1 MKELLLRKYMIPISI
16 TKNTASRISTFDQN
30 NIAFGKI
37 YTDHMFVCDYE
48 DGTWKNARI
57 QPFEAFQLNP
67 ATSALHYGQAIF
79 EGMKA
84 FSNEKG
90 EISLF
95 RPRDNARR
103 LNVSAERMMMPSFPE
118 DVFMEGLT
126 KLIEIDSK
134 WVPNV
139 PNSALYIRPYMFAT
153 DAYIGVKPSD
163 SYTFCIFCCPVGP
176 YYNKALKVKIEQDY
190 SRAVRGG
197 TGYAKCAGNYAA
209 ALKPTALAQKEG
221 FDQILWTD
229 AIEHKYIEETGTTNI
244 FLVFNGKIVTPEKS
258 DTLLQGITR
267 DSVIQI
273 SKDMGL
279 NVEER
284 KISVDELVEAQKNG
298 TLDEI
303 FISGTAAAILNIDE
317 FGFKGERFAV
327 SADGPNKISARIKQH
342 LLKIREGSINDMHE
356 WRLTITHSSD

>member
-103 LNVSAERMMMPSFPE
+103 LNVS
-118 DVFMEGLT
+118 V
-126 KLIEIDSK
+126 
-134 WVPNV
+134 
-139 PNSALYIRPYMFAT
+139 
-153 DAYIGVKPSD
+153 
-163 SYTFCIFCCPVGP
+163 TFCGG
-176 YYNKALKVKIEQDY
+176 
-190 SRAVRGG
+190 GG
-197 TGYAKCAGNYAA
+197 TTI
-209 ALKPTALAQKEG
+209 PS
-221 FDQILWTD
+221 
-229 AIEHKYIEETGTTNI
+229 
-244 FLVFNGKIVTPEKS
+244 LVFNLFIINLFCE
-258 DTLLQGITR
+258 LL
-267 DSVIQI
+267 
-273 SKDMGL
+273 
-279 NVEER
+279 
-284 KISVDELVEAQKNG
+284 
-298 TLDEI
+298 
-303 FISGTAAAILNIDE
+303 
-317 FGFKGERFAV
+317 
-327 SADGPNKISARIKQH
+327 
-342 LLKIREGSINDMHE
+342 
-356 WRLTITHSSD
+356 